1 MGMTEN
7 PGQLQDTISRHI
19 SISDTLNSRFSSRK
33 NTGKS
38 DTVKKEYVVS
48 DTVIKQQPTGLKKTK
63 KDTVTDTIG
72 YNIVKVTKPLQEHA
86 KVKEKKSSIISDQ
99 DSLLI
104 SPETVNNKIFL
115 QLLTKSDSEK
125 VLKKGPVFVNGSSD
139 GQVMHQ
145 SSAVLYSRNLINHPN
160 DFVLGMILFIIILI
174 VWIRLAFNKFI
185 TGIISAFLSY
195 QISFKMFQQRN
206 SVMKRAFFMLN
217 SIYVIVLSLFIFET
231 LRFYK
236 LQILEFKGLV
246 PFLVLTGII
255 VLVLLARFILLKL
268 TGYIFDS
275 GNIFAEYIHNV
286 FLANKNLGLFLIPIV
301 IGIAYLPYQLAKI
314 SVIIGIALIITTF
327 LFRLVRGF
335 QIIFRKDVF
344 IFYLILYLCTLEI
357 LPLLLGYKFLNALS

>member
-1 MGMTEN
+1 MSEN
-7 PGQLQDTISRHI
+7 PGHLQDTISRQV
-19 SISDTLNSRFSSRK
+19 SISDTLSSKFSSRK
-33 NTGKS
+33 DTSKS
-38 DTVKKEYVVS
+38 DTVKKEYVVADS
-48 DTVIKQQPTGLKKTK
+48 AIKQQSTVLKKIK
-63 KDTVTDTIG
+63 KDIKTDTLG
-72 YNIVKVTKPLQEHA
+72 NHIVRVTKPLQEYI
-86 KVKEKKSSIISDQ
+86 KVKEKKTNIISDQ

-104 SPETVNNKIFL
+104 SPETVNNKNFL

-125 VLKKGPVFVNGSSD
+125 VLKKMPVFVNSTSNS
-139 GQVMHQ
+139 QYKQH
-145 SSAVLYSRNLINHPN
+145 SSALLFGRNIIKHPN
-160 DFVLGMILFIIILI
+160 DFVLGIVLFVIVLI

-185 TGIISAFLSY
+185 TGIISALLSY

-206 SVMKRAFFMLN
+206 SVMKRAFFILN
-217 SIYVIVLSLFIFET
+217 SIYVIVLSLFIVEV

-236 LQILEFKGLV
+236 LQIMEFTGLI

-255 VLVLLARFILLKL
+255 VLILLVRLILLKL
-268 TGYIFDS
+268 IGYIFDS

-286 FLANKNLGLFLIPIV
+286 FLANKNLGLFLIPV
-301 IGIAYLPYQLAKI
+301 VVGIAYLPYQLAKI
-314 SVIIGIALIITTF
+314 SVVIGMVLIITTY